1 MNSLVILNNE
11 SESIKYLV
19 SRDKRLAKVIEKVG
33 TITYVP
39 YEDGFSFLVNQIIG
53 QMLANKVASVLQNRL
68 VDLCQGSVT
77 VEKITEMDEDT
88 IKSIGISSKKAYYI
102 KQLALYLRDNSNY
115 LGELKF
121 KTNDYIL
128 RELTRF

>member
-53 QMLANKVASVLQNRL
+53 
-68 VDLCQGSVT
+68 
-77 VEKITEMDEDT
+77 
-88 IKSIGISSKKAYYI
+88 
-102 KQLALYLRDNSNY
+102 
-115 LGELKF
+115 
-121 KTNDYIL
+121 
-128 RELTRF
+128 